1 MHQLPGEKRKRIS
14 FKVSLKNI
22 LSKWLFPIISIVFPS
37 RCQICGEFIENPGER
52 VVCGDCL
59 ERAEIYQGD
68 VCQVCGRFFYFRGGK
83 STVCLECLNDPPWFQ
98 RHRSAGHYAGTI
110 KQMIIL
116 FKYKQH
122 ESLKKPLAEF
132 LLKSHEARKLI
143 EGVDLVIPV
152 PLHASRQKERG
163 FNQSELL
170 AEEIARKNKL
180 PLDRRR
186 LVKTRKTVAQ
196 VSLEAEERRNNLL
209 GAFTVR
215 QPEKIAGRVILL
227 VDDVFTTGST
237 CRECSR
243 TLLEAGAKEVRV
255 LTLARA

>member
-1 MHQLPGEKRKRIS
+1 M
-14 FKVSLKNI
+14 SLKNI
-22 LSKWLFPIISIVFPS
+22 LSKWIFPIISIVYPS
-37 RCQICGEFIENPGER
+37 SCRICGKFIEKAGEK

-59 ERAEIYQGD
+59 DRAEIYQGD

-83 STVCLECLNDPPWFQ
+83 SAVCLECLNDPPQFR
-98 RHRSAGHYAGTI
+98 RHRAAGHYAGTI
-110 KQMIIL
+110 KQIIIL
-116 FKYKQH
+116 FKYGQH
-122 ESLKKPLAEF
+122 ESLKRPLVEF
-132 LLKSHEARKLI
+132 LLKSQEARKLM

-152 PLHASRQKERG
+152 PLHPSRQKERG

-170 AEEIARKNKL
+170 AEEIARRNKL
-180 PLDRRR
+180 QLARRV
-186 LVKTRKTVAQ
+186 LIKTRKTLAQ

-209 GAFTVR
+209 GVFSVR
-215 QPEKIAGRVILL
+215 KPKKISGRVILL

-243 TLLEAGAKEVRV
+243 TLMEAGAKEVRV